1 MKALI
6 YKVKCAVKKISLED
20 EPQRKTLEKSDEIIH
35 TDYVVKEHVGGAK
48 KADKEYVDNKILP
61 FGLSDVLDDD
71 YEVLEKVP
79 KDKIQKQAKEI
90 IENDFLHKN
99 ARRAGQ
105 SNDSKEKRPAK
116 SGVGSVRKTSKKN
129 KATNA

>member
-1 MKALI
+1 MKALV
-6 YKVKCAVKKISLED
+6 YKVKSILNKINLDE
-20 EPQRKTLEKSDEIIH
+20 EPQRKTVEKSEEIIH
-35 TDYVVKEHVGGAK
+35 TDYVVTEHVGGSK
-48 KADKEYVDNKILP
+48 KADKEYVDNKVLP

-105 SNDSKEKRPAK
+105 SDDSKEKRPAK
-116 SGVGSVRKTSKKN
+116 SGVGSVRKAGKKN
-129 KATNA
+129 KTAKA

>member
-6 YKVKCAVKKISLED
+6 YKVKCAVKKIRLED
-20 EPQRKTLEKSDEIIH
+20 EPQRKTIEKSDEIIH
-35 TDYVVKEHVGGAK
+35 TDYVVKEHVGDSK
-48 KADKEYVDNKILP
+48 KADKEYVDNKVLP

-116 SGVGSVRKTSKKN
+116 SGVGSVRKAGKKN

>member
-1 MKALI
+1 MKALV
-6 YKVKCAVKKISLED
+6 YKVKCAIKKISLED
-20 EPQRKTLEKSDEIIH
+20 EPQRKTLEKSEEIIH
-35 TDYVVKEHVGGAK
+35 TDYVVKEYVGGSK

-99 ARRAGQ
+99 ARCAGQ

-116 SGVGSVRKTSKKN
+116 SGVGSVRKAGKKN

>member
-1 MKALI
+1 MKALV
-6 YKVKCAVKKISLED
+6 YKVKCAVKKICLDD
-20 EPQRKTLEKSDEIIH
+20 EPQRKTLEKPEEKIH
-35 TDYVVKEHVGGAK
+35 TDYVVTEHVGGSK

-79 KDKIQKQAKEI
+79 KEKIQKQAKEI

-116 SGVGSVRKTSKKN
+116 SGVGSVRKASKKN
-129 KATNA
+129 KTANA

>member
-6 YKVKCAVKKISLED
+6 YKVKCVIKKISLED
-20 EPQRKTLEKSDEIIH
+20 EPQRKTLEKSEEIIH
-35 TDYVVKEHVGGAK
+35 TDYVVTEHIGGSK
-48 KADKEYVDNKILP
+48 KADKEYVDNKVLP

-116 SGVGSVRKTSKKN
+116 SGVGSVRKAIKKN